1 MLLCRYKRIKKKGTK
16 EKMEIYEI
24 LKKIDLQEFDNLE
37 NEKNDLLYYSNIKII
52 EELGEIK
59 NEKI

>member
-1 MLLCRYKRIKKKGTK
+1 
-16 EKMEIYEI
+16 MEIQEI

-52 EELGEIK
+52 KELGGFK
-59 NEKI
+59 K

>member
-1 MLLCRYKRIKKKGTK
+1 
-16 EKMEIYEI
+16 MEIQEI

-52 EELGEIK
+52 EELGGIK

>member
-1 MLLCRYKRIKKKGTK
+1 
-16 EKMEIYEI
+16 MEIQEI

-52 EELGEIK
+52 EELGGLKKWYIIK
-59 NEKI
+59 

>member
-1 MLLCRYKRIKKKGTK
+1 
-16 EKMEIYEI
+16 MEIQEI

-52 EELGEIK
+52 EELGGWK
-59 NEKI
+59 NDIL